1 MSVMNVRF
9 KSAIPKLA
17 SADIGRSIAFYR
29 QLGFSR
35 SAEYPEYGIV
45 EHDGVEIHFWLCTDP
60 HIAQATGCRI
70 NVADIGQL
78 FDTYSALGVIHPND
92 PLSVKPWGLHE
103 FSILDPDGNLVT
115 FAEKI
120 S

>member
-1 MSVMNVRF
+1 MSTLF

-17 SADIGRSIAFYR
+17 SADIGRSIAFYK

-35 SAEYPEYGIV
+35 TAEYSGYGIA
-45 EHDGVEIHFWLCTDP
+45 EHEGVEIHFWLCHDP

-70 NVADIGQL
+70 NVEDIEPL
-78 FDTYSALGVIHPND
+78 FEKYSTLGIIHPND
-92 PLSVKPWGLHE
+92 PLADKPWALRE

-115 FAEKI
+115 FSEKI
-120 S
+120 A